1 MSRKRRSVRQ
11 ERFVPPDVVEE
22 QLASAEAAVAAK
34 THRRPESRGTERFL
48 VSWAS
53 LVDRIGTNRPHS
65 ADDYLHSIG
74 YRIRLQN
81 VIDEVHALDLTEAS
95 AWGVAVTDEID
106 QLFLSRSSPD
116 VDELIL
122 SPHRLVPEY
131 WFLRRVP
138 DDENVVAHLRMIQ
151 PKKTKQDP
159 A

>member
-1 MSRKRRSVRQ
+1 M
-11 ERFVPPDVVEE
+11 
-22 QLASAEAAVAAK
+22 
-34 THRRPESRGTERFL
+34 
-48 VSWAS
+48 SWAS

-95 AWGVAVTDEID
+95 AWVVAVTDEID

>member
-81 VIDEVHALDLTEAS
+81 VIDEVHALDSRPSNCRSSVIRLSKRRCDDVE
-95 AWGVAVTDEID
+95 
-106 QLFLSRSSPD
+106 LSRFGYRDRLRGDDSHGWSSRD
-116 VDELIL
+116 
-122 SPHRLVPEY
+122 
-131 WFLRRVP
+131 
-138 DDENVVAHLRMIQ
+138 
-151 PKKTKQDP
+151 
-159 A
+159 